1 MFDTAPFAD
10 ASTLVQ
16 GLVAGLVFGFLL
28 QRGSVGRYET
38 VVGQFLL
45 RDHTMLRVMLSAIV
59 VGGLAVYGLDA
70 LGLVPALHV
79 KAADF
84 AAIGL
89 GGGIFAIG
97 MVLLGYCPG
106 TGLVAVA
113 EGARD
118 ARYGLLG
125 MLAGAGLF
133 AEVAAT
139 LRAALAELLGD
150 TAGLGKATLPS
161 LTGLS
166 PFVFLVPL
174 AAAVVGLFAWLRRRE
189 RGAEPT

>member
-1 MFDTAPFAD
+1 MFDTAFLAD

-28 QRGSVGRYET
+28 QRGAVGSYET
-38 VVGQFLL
+38 IVEQFLL

-70 LGLVPALHV
+70 LGLVPGLHV
-79 KAADF
+79 KTADF

-89 GGGIFAIG
+89 GGAIFAVG

-106 TGLVAVA
+106 TGLVAAA

-118 ARYGLLG
+118 ARHGLFG
-125 MLAGAGLF
+125 MLVGAALF
-133 AEVAAT
+133 AEVAGPV
-139 LRAALAELLGD
+139 RAGLADLLGD

-174 AAAVVGLFAWLRRRE
+174 AVAVAGLFLWLRRRE
-189 RGAEPT
+189 RAAGPG